1 MASIPD
7 RSHVATGEVVR
18 GGSPSR
24 QAYRPGGSLSPWARR
39 ASLLPRRRAAMVVGN
54 AGADRHARLT
64 GVSVW
69 VTRAAPWPLPQ
80 AQGETGACS
89 PGHAL
94 GYRSAREVR
103 QDLRGNPLILR
114 GHLWRGA
121 HRTQIELGDAERD
134 VALQRRDTVG
144 GGAQRGAL
152 FQVHLGE
159 SEALLHGPG

>member
-1 MASIPD
+1 
-7 RSHVATGEVVR
+7 
-18 GGSPSR
+18 
-24 QAYRPGGSLSPWARR
+24 
-39 ASLLPRRRAAMVVGN
+39 MVVGN

-114 GHLWRGA
+114 GHLWCAR
-121 HRTQIELGDAERD
+121 L
-134 VALQRRDTVG
+134 VTVSFTYM
-144 GGAQRGAL
+144 R
-152 FQVHLGE
+152 
-159 SEALLHGPG
+159 SEADCV